1 MSEQY
6 RYRASFSV
14 LSQWAS
20 GNWERA
26 IKDYFKVDK
35 FVTPAMVDGREM
47 HEKWADYIKKNNAL
61 PLEFGG
67 QKLKTTTPIVEQK
80 RVVKLASWCDLVYIM
95 DLYDEPTIYDWKTGK
110 QSSEVYANSKQLPV
124 YAMGATLDGFLVER
138 AEIHHYDQ
146 YLKKAD
152 MSIIH
157 ITDKALEDAQN
168 WVLTLAGEMQNYLL
182 VNKLYE
188 RFAGSRDWGDTNGT
202 EASE

>member
-1 MSEQY
+1 MSEQN
-6 RYRASFSV
+6 RFRASYSV
-14 LSQWAS
+14 LDLWAG

-26 IKDYFKVDK
+26 IKQYFKLEK
-35 FVTPAMVDGREM
+35 FVTPAMADGRAL
-47 HEKWADYIKKNNAL
+47 HEKWAEYIKANNAL

-67 QKLKTTTPIVEQK
+67 QKLNGTTPIIEQK

-146 YLKKAD
+146 YLKKSD

-157 ITDKALEDAQN
+157 ITDKALEEAQN

-182 VNKLYE
+182 TNGLYQ
-188 RFAGSRDWGDTNGT
+188 RFNGSRNWGDTNGT